1 MNKEEIIRMAREA
14 GVAGVTVWN
23 DEEQVDVLHPDL
35 ECFAALVAAAEREA
49 CAKICEQLQIPNVIY
64 GAHPD
69 YVDGKLMAV
78 EQCADA
84 IRARGQ

>member
-1 MNKEEIIRMAREA
+1 MTRDDIIRMAHKA
-14 GVAGVTVWN
+14 GGYTTEHYP
-23 DEEQVDVLHPDL
+23 DEWRLDVDDL
-35 ECFAALVAAAEREA
+35 DRFADLVAAAEREA

-84 IRARGQ
+84 IRARGQE